1 MLMSV
6 GLPQTHAAVIN
17 GFIHSDGKKMAKSL
31 GNVVAPQTLISEY
44 GTDALR
50 YYLAR
55 EVSTFEDGDFTMEKF
70 KDAYNANLANGLG
83 NLVSRVMKMAQDNLD
98 APVHVHDHPDQ
109 MYFDFLNNF
118 EIGKACDYVWLQIGL
133 LDQHIQETQPFKV
146 IKTDKE
152 LGKKMISDVVAKLY
166 SIASLLEPI
175 LPETSEKIKKLIA
188 ENKSPEK
195 PLFLR
200 KD

>member
-1 MLMSV
+1 MGGTKMSKSI
-6 GLPQTHAAVIN
+6 GNVIN
-17 GFIHSDGKKMAKSL
+17 PKDI
-31 GNVVAPQTLISEY
+31 ISEY